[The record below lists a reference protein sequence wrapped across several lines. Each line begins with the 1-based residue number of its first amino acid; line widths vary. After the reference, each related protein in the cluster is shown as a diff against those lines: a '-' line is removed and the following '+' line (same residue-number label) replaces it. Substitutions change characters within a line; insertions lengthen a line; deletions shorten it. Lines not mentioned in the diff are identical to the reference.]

1 MSEEATERSRA
12 TPNHGNFCWSEIA
25 VTDLAKCRAF
35 YENVFGWQFKKSE
48 STGEE
53 MEYLEFS
60 SFGGE
65 RQDGALYQMSP
76 ELFGGEIPPAH
87 IAQYI
92 PVDDVDASLENAKA
106 LGGSVVF
113 GPYDIPNVGRM
124 GVINDP
130 TGAALSLIT
139 LADKE

>member
-1 MSEEATERSRA
+1 MSEEATGMSSA
-12 TPNHGNFCWSEIA
+12 KPGHGSFCWSEIA

-35 YENVFGWQFKKSE
+35 YEAVFGWQFKKSE
-48 STGEE
+48 STGKE

-65 RQDGALYQMSP
+65 HQDGALYQMSR

-92 PVDDVDASLENAKA
+92 AVDDVDASLEKVKT

-130 TGAALSLIT
+130 TGASLSLIT